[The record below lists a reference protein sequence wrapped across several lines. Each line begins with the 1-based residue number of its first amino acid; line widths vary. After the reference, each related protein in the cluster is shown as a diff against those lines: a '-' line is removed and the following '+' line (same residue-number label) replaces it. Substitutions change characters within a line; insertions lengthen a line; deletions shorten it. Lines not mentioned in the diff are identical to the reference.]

1 MIPSGG
7 DTFNGDSMENYQR
20 TSQKY
25 EQTFTSNLRNQVGSL
40 GLTQPKP
47 RAKEKQRDKEYTEL
61 NTKNT
66 LQIRGATQKDAQ
78 LTPLEA
84 NIGRPEDRNNA

>member
-1 MIPSGG
+1 
-7 DTFNGDSMENYQR
+7 MENYQG

-40 GLTQPKP
+40 GLTQHKP
-47 RAKEKQRDKEYTEL
+47 HAKEKQRDKEYTGL

-66 LQIRGATQKDAQ
+66 LQIRCATQEDAQ
-78 LTPLEA
+78 LTPPEA
-84 NIGRPEDRNNA
+84 NVGRPEE